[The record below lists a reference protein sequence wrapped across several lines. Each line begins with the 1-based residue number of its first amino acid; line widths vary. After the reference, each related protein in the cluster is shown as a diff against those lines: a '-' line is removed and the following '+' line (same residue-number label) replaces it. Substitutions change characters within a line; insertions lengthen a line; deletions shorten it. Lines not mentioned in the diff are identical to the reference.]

1 LGQRLFWVGVGLAP
15 LAVLVVLFGG
25 STGALRI
32 AVAFAVLSIVALA
45 VSIAMR
51 PSVEMVRVDIEH
63 RFLDEV
69 ERVRA
74 GSREEVSLA
83 ARNTHR
89 VLTEQIR
96 ALSDTVE
103 WLREQLDEVQTGAMI
118 AAAAAAT
125 PPEVAGPGVRHTET
139 VHVTRRTTT
148 VGSDQ
153 GGTVYGSPAAISDRR
168 PAPEEPERHREE
180 GHRDDRRAEYRDDR
194 RDDYRDDRRDDY
206 RDDRRDGHPD
216 SRGAHHDSRGSRHE
230 GRDSRDS
237 RDGRHEG
244 RDGRHEGRDGG
255 DSRHDYRGDR
265 DDRDG
270 RYDRE
275 SRDGTWESAGDRW
288 ASLRTDDRGREL
300 RMGERRSSVRS
311 DDRGTEYRV
320 EDRWQALRREDEPGY
335 RESDWESTFKS
346 LSTGGSQSGPKALP
360 PARGETARSYLDE
373 GRDEFS
379 SYSGPRSRGRV
390 RESEREQ
397 TYDDRDH
404 YDRGHSDRGHSR
416 DRDRER
422 DHDRDRD
429 HYERDRER
437 DIPRPRGGYDDYR

>member
-1 LGQRLFWVGVGLAP
+1 LGQRLFWVGVALAP

-51 PSVEMVRVDIEH
+51 PSVEMLRVDIEH

-74 GSREEVSLA
+74 SSREEVALA

-96 ALSDTVE
+96 VLSDTVE
-103 WLREQLDEVQTGAMI
+103 WLREQLDEVHTGAMI
-118 AAAAAAT
+118 AAAAAAAA
-125 PPEVAGPGVRHTET
+125 PPEPAGPGVRHTET

-148 VGSDQ
+148 VGSEQ
-153 GGTVYGSPAAISDRR
+153 HGTVYGSPAAISDRR
-168 PAPEEPERHREE
+168 ATHEEPERHREE
-180 GHRDDRRAEYRDDR
+180 SHRDDRRAEYRDERRDEHRGDR
-194 RDDYRDDRRDDY
+194 RDDYRDDRREG
-206 RDDRRDGHPD
+206 RHD
-216 SRGAHHDSRGSRHE
+216 SRGAHHDGRDGYHDGRDSRHE
-230 GRDSRDS
+230 GRESRDS
-237 RDGRHEG
+237 RDGR
-244 RDGRHEGRDGG
+244 
-255 DSRHDYRGDR
+255 DSRHDYR

-270 RYDRE
+270 RDDRYDRE

-346 LSTGGSQSGPKALP
+346 LSTGGQSGPKALP

-373 GRDEFS
+373 DRDEFT

-390 RESEREQ
+390 RESEREHA
-397 TYDDRDH
+397 YDDRDQ
-404 YDRGHSDRGHSR
+404 YDRGHGDRGHDR
-416 DRDRER
+416 DRERDHGRER

-429 HYERDRER
+429 HYERDR
-437 DIPRPRGGYDDYR
+437 DIPRQRGGYDDYR